1 MKRLYLIPRLS
12 ILKYQPKSRLIERI
26 VAIPWNIYFQ
36 SIKRKQINS
45 VSAYKVS
52 CVNASLE
59 DLHVEMSDKMIKTHN
74 FKNMRPVD
82 SGNDAFLD
90 LLNIIEREVSSV
102 TKFLI
107 ACCSIKIVS
116 KKSREKKP
124 YIDIFS
130 KKDIEWLLQLK
141 DKIGLERRSF

>member
-1 MKRLYLIPRLS
+1 
-12 ILKYQPKSRLIERI
+12 
-26 VAIPWNIYFQ
+26 
-36 SIKRKQINS
+36 
-45 VSAYKVS
+45 
-52 CVNASLE
+52 
-59 DLHVEMSDKMIKTHN
+59 
-74 FKNMRPVD
+74 MRPVD